1 MLVAYLYS
9 ISNVA
14 CSINSL
20 NQTTRIVKQS
30 FGQVYIHPAY
40 GIPYML
46 NYDQVI
52 PLNSEMLR

>member
-1 MLVAYLYS
+1 MLVADLYS

-20 NQTTRIVKQS
+20 NQTTRTVKQS

-40 GIPYML
+40 GVPYML

-52 PLNSEMLR
+52 P